1 MTFYAHS
8 ENEVGNW
15 HPLKAHLSSVSKL
28 AGEFAG
34 DWLGS
39 EEAELAGLL
48 HDLGKYGD
56 RFQRRLQGKER
67 GLDHWSQGAWLAA
80 TEYQGLSAAL
90 AIQGHHIGLQKPQ
103 ADEMNPAELAEYHPW
118 NLCLSDEDL
127 VRLLKRFQSDGLSV
141 EAVKKPAVAQ
151 GFERLDSM
159 LDVRRVF
166 SALVDADFLDTEAH
180 FNSNE
185 AGKRYRLFSPELQ
198 PAKALQI
205 LEDHLQQLNQSK
217 QHAND
222 TDDELL
228 HLREDLKTI
237 CLQAAKQATGLFTLT
252 APTGSGKTLSMLAF
266 ALKHAAQNN
275 LRRVIM
281 VIPYL
286 SIIEQTARVYRE
298 LFEPHFGEHYVLE
311 HHSLVGTGSNET
323 KQDGDDNA
331 PEDEDG
337 ERRRRLQAENW
348 DAPLVITT
356 SVQALE
362 SLFAN
367 RPAACRKL
375 HRMAESV
382 ILFDEVQTLPVNVIV
397 PTLGALSHIANQWRS
412 SVVFATA
419 TQPAFE
425 HLADAVKT
433 HSEAGWQPKNIQP
446 TVTLKPRVD
455 YQWPDADEEALS
467 WEAVADQLVQESQ
480 VLCIVNLKRHA
491 QALIASLDAVGVE
504 GVFHLSTNLCAAHR
518 TDVLKTVKKRLANQQ
533 SCRLISTQCIEAGVD
548 IDFPAVWR
556 AMGPLDAIIQAA
568 GRCNR
573 HGIRPEPGRVRIFLP
588 EEDGC
593 PPGAYAQATAMTK
606 ILLEEVSQ
614 NLDLHNVAVI
624 QQYYQRL
631 YDITDPENQSPELL
645 RAIES
650 ADFPKVAAEY
660 KIIEQNT
667 INVLVCYAE
676 HAAEFEQLKAAVNE
690 HGLKR
695 DWIKQA
701 RPYTVSLYRPKQ
713 GDTVWHNLL
722 PVNQLKQG
730 RWQTTED
737 WFVAELRHYDKQLG
751 LTLPNDMDVCIG

>member
-15 HPLKAHLSSVSKL
+15 HLLKAHLSSVSKL

-34 DWLGS
+34 DWLGR

-80 TEYQGLSAAL
+80 AEYQGLSAAL

-141 EAVKKPAVAQ
+141 EAVKKPVVAQ

-159 LDVRRVF
+159 LDIRRVF

-180 FNSNE
+180 FAGNE
-185 AGKRYRLFSPELQ
+185 AGKCYRPASPELQ
-198 PAKALQI
+198 PTKALHI
-205 LEDHLQQLNQSK
+205 VEDHLQQLNQGK

-228 HLREDLKTI
+228 YLREDLKTT
-237 CLQAAKQATGLFTLT
+237 CLQAAEQATGLFTLT

-298 LFEPHFGEHYVLE
+298 LFEPHFGEYYVLE
-311 HHSLVGTGSNET
+311 HHSLAGISSNAT

-331 PEDEDG
+331 PQDEDG

-425 HLADAVKT
+425 HLADAVKM
-433 HSEAGWQPKNIQP
+433 HSEAGWQPKLIQSA
-446 TVTLKPRVD
+446 VTLKPRVD
-455 YQWPDADEEALS
+455 YQWPEVGEAFT
-467 WEAVADQLVQESQ
+467 WEAVADQLAQESQ

-491 QALIASLDAVGVE
+491 QALIASLGAVGVE

-518 TDVLKTVKKRLANQQ
+518 TDVLEAVKQRLANQQ
-533 SCRLISTQCIEAGVD
+533 PCRLISTQCIEAGVD

-573 HGIRPEPGRVRIFLP
+573 HGIRPQLGRVRIFWP
-588 EEDGC
+588 EDRSC

-606 ILLEEVSQ
+606 TLLEEASH

-631 YDITDPENQSPELL
+631 YGITDPEKQSSELL
-645 RAIES
+645 TAIKS

-676 HAAEFEQLKAAVNE
+676 QVAEFEQLKVAANE

-701 RPYTVSLYRPKQ
+701 RPYTVNWYRPKQ
-713 GDTVWHNLL
+713 GDAVWHNLL
-722 PVNQLKQG
+722 PVNQFKQG

-737 WFVAELRHYDKQLG
+737 WFIAKPDHYDAQLG
-751 LTLPNDMDVCIG
+751 LKLSGSLDVCIA